1 MIYVAKNRI
10 ELHIAHEKEEPAD
23 AQLVLVFSFVR
34 EVIDALSQEGRKFEW
49 SGVCEENW
57 RDLEQLK
64 YVRLWHFSSLYLRVF
79 KSPLPRSWNIL
90 LEL

>member
-1 MIYVAKNRI
+1 MRLTFLISICFHLRIAFEEDLVSLMIYVAKNRI

-57 RDLEQLK
+57 RDLEQL
-64 YVRLWHFSSLYLRVF
+64 
-79 KSPLPRSWNIL
+79 
-90 LEL
+90 